1 MNIEAPSSRALLP
14 PPAAELVLS
23 GTSTLTVRDVAAMLW
38 LRKRIIVLIA
48 AGVFAV
54 ASFLTLY
61 LLSPMYGS
69 DTSIIINPNHV
80 SPMVDAMPQSDFE
93 KIISFQTQIDVVKSR
108 ALATRAVDT
117 LDLGNTRVL
126 SRIEIII
133 AWGRDLRRQAG
144 ELLGIASWT
153 RPFNWRVAAIE
164 AVASRIDVLSK
175 PQSSMLVISYRARDP
190 KETADTLNVL
200 VEHFNQVFN
209 DQINARADGVV
220 RYLEKQLADVGA
232 RMAAAEQALLSFKT
246 QDVLVLDPGAEA
258 APPSARG
265 PARPARPS
273 TSLVGVTDTPKVEE
287 QLKAYVLA
295 MEEEA
300 RKMQA
305 QFTADYP
312 PLVALQAKITRY
324 VRALN
329 VLPQKELEM
338 LQLRRTLEMAQD
350 HYKYINQNLERAR
363 LVRVSNTTAIG
374 TVTVFE
380 PAGPDET
387 PLSPKPKVLL
397 PVAAAFGL
405 VLGVLVAALAGY
417 LDRRLYTERD
427 AMARLGLRCFGAIP
441 RR

>member
-1 MNIEAPSSRALLP
+1 MNIDAPSSRPLLP

-38 LRKRIIVLIA
+38 LRKGIIALVA
-48 AGVFAV
+48 GGVFGV
-54 ASFLTLY
+54 ACFLTLY

-69 DTSIIINPNHV
+69 DSSIIINPNHV

-108 ALATRAVDT
+108 ALAMRTVDT
-117 LDLGNTRVL
+117 LDLGRTRVL
-126 SRIEIII
+126 SRIEVVI
-133 AWGRDLRRQAG
+133 AWVRDLRRQLG
-144 ELLGIASWT
+144 ELLGITKWM
-153 RPFNWRVAAIE
+153 RPYNWRVAAIE

-190 KETADTLNVL
+190 NEAAETLNVL
-200 VEHFNQVFN
+200 VAHFNEVFN

-220 RYLEKQLADVGA
+220 RYLEKQLEDVGT
-232 RMAAAEQALLSFKT
+232 RLAAAEQAVLSFKT

-258 APPSARG
+258 APAGPRG
-265 PARPARPS
+265 AARPARPA

-287 QLKAYVLA
+287 QLKAYVMA

-300 RKMQA
+300 RKLQA
-305 QFTADYP
+305 QFTVDYP

-329 VLPQKELEM
+329 QLPQKELEM

-397 PVAAAFGL
+397 PVAAVFGL

-427 AMARLGLRCFGAIP
+427 TMARLGLRCFGAIP